1 MLDDSW
7 AVKPATELAAA
18 IRGKEI
24 KSRELLDL
32 FLDRIERIDSRLNA
46 VVTLAIEPAMAAAD
60 AADAHTASGA
70 EVPPL
75 HGLPV
80 TIKDAIETAGIRSTG
95 GAVELAD
102 HVPTK
107 DAPAVARLRE
117 AGAIVFGKSNLP
129 RWSGDVQSFNEL
141 FGTTSNPWDVTR
153 IPGGSSGGP
162 AAAVAAGL
170 TSFELGT
177 DIGGSIRIPSHCC
190 GTFGLKPSYG
200 VVPQRGYLD
209 SVGGGTTDADI
220 NVFGPIARSAGDLDL
235 LLSALAGPE
244 PARQPA
250 WRIDLPPAAATT
262 LRGQRIAVWLDDPEN
277 TGDPAMLDVLR
288 GAVDAVSDAGAEIS
302 EVRPP
307 VDPATQFEL
316 FTVLVGAA
324 VSVSAGDAADA
335 VAGQHHAWLMRDRQ
349 RAALQATWAE
359 WFSGYDALLSPVLS
373 LPAFPHQQEGD
384 VWERVLVVNGETRPY
399 LSVTWWTGM
408 FGVLGFPV
416 GVPPVGRTA
425 DNLPVGIQV
434 VTPFLRDRDAV
445 ALAGLIADVAG
456 GYDVPPGC

>member
-7 AVKPATELAAA
+7 AVKPAIELAAA
-18 IRGKEI
+18 IQGKEI
-24 KSRELLDL
+24 KSRELLEL
-32 FLDRIERIDSRLNA
+32 YLDRIERIDAKLNA
-46 VVTLAIEPAMAAAD
+46 VVTLAVEPAIAAAD
-60 AADAHTASGA
+60 AADARTLDEA
-70 EVPPL
+70 ELPPL

-95 GAVELAD
+95 GAVELTD
-102 HVPTK
+102 HVPTQ

-117 AGAIVFGKSNLP
+117 AGAIVFGKTNLP

-141 FGTTSNPWDVTR
+141 FGTTNNPWDVTR

-162 AAAVAAGL
+162 AVAVAAGL

-177 DIGGSIRIPSHCC
+177 DIGGSVRIPSHCC

-220 NVFGPIARSAGDLDL
+220 NVFGPMARSAEDLDL
-235 LLSALAGPE
+235 LLSVLAGPE
-244 PARQPA
+244 PVRQPA
-250 WRIDLPPAAATT
+250 WRIELPPATASS

-277 TGDPAMLDVLR
+277 TGDPSMIAVLR
-288 GAVDAVSDAGAEIS
+288 RAVDAVSDAGAHVT

-316 FTVLVGAA
+316 FTVLVAAA
-324 VSVSAGDAADA
+324 VSVSAGHAADA
-335 VAGQHHAWLMRDRQ
+335 LAGQHHAWLMRDRE
-349 RAALQATWAE
+349 RAALQATWAA
-359 WFSGYDALLSPVLS
+359 WFTGYDALLTPVMS
-373 LPAFPHQQEGD
+373 LPAFPHQQEGNFT
-384 VWERVLVVNGETRPY
+384 ERELVVNGETRPY

-408 FGVLGFPV
+408 FGVLGLPV

-425 DNLPVGIQV
+425 DGLPVGIQV

-445 ALAGLIADVAG
+445 AVAGLIADVAG
-456 GYDVPPGC
+456 GYEVPPGC